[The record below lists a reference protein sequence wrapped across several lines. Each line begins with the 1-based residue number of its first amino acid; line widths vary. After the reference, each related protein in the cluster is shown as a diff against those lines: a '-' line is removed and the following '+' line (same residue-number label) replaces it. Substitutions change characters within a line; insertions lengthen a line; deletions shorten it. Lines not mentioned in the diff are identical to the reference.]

1 MNIKTLRSLFLVVAS
16 LIIFI
21 GCSKNKGSVQNKT
34 STIHGTI
41 VDIYNGEPLSDVGI
55 GVFIADNIIS
65 SVIGGADGHYEV
77 ILDDEFFDHVN
88 SIHIVV
94 MAGHTGYYTD
104 SRELDV
110 KLGTDYHIDFFL
122 EPE

>member
-1 MNIKTLRSLFLVVAS
+1 MNIKTLHSLFLVIAS

-21 GCSKNKGSVQNKT
+21 GCSKNKDSVQNKT

-41 VDIYNGEPLSDVGI
+41 VDIYNGEPLSDAGI

-77 ILDDEFFDHVN
+77 ILDD
-88 SIHIVV
+88 
-94 MAGHTGYYTD
+94 
-104 SRELDV
+104 
-110 KLGTDYHIDFFL
+110 
-122 EPE
+122 